1 MAVKH
6 SVVDLFC
13 GVGGLT
19 QGFKLEKFKVVGGY
33 DIDKSCQYAY
43 EMNNKVPFFAED
55 LNLLPSKQIDCLF
68 IKNTTKILV
77 GCAPCQAF
85 STYSQKYKN
94 NDKWRMLYSFGRIID
109 EIKPEIISM
118 ENVPNLKNYANGK
131 VLDDFLEV
139 LKRNEYYI
147 TWKIVD
153 SSDYG
158 VPQSR
163 KRLILFASKLGE
175 VKFLK
180 PTHKNK
186 KVTVYETIGHLPPIK
201 DGETHSDD
209 LIHRARKL
217 STQNK
222 ERIKATPY
230 GGGWK
235 NWPEALKLDCHK
247 KESGKTFSSVYGRMR
262 WEGIA
267 PTMTTQC
274 TGLGNGRFGHPE
286 QNRAISLRE
295 AALLQTFPETYE
307 FFNPNEEMSTPKVEM
322 HIGNAVPVLLGKM
335 IARTIRKHLKEYG
348 K

>member
-147 TWKIVD
+147 TWKIV
-153 SSDYG
+153 
-158 VPQSR
+158 
-163 KRLILFASKLGE
+163 
-175 VKFLK
+175 
-180 PTHKNK
+180 
-186 KVTVYETIGHLPPIK
+186 
-201 DGETHSDD
+201 
-209 LIHRARKL
+209 
-217 STQNK
+217 
-222 ERIKATPY
+222 
-230 GGGWK
+230 
-235 NWPEALKLDCHK
+235 
-247 KESGKTFSSVYGRMR
+247 
-262 WEGIA
+262 
-267 PTMTTQC
+267 
-274 TGLGNGRFGHPE
+274 
-286 QNRAISLRE
+286 
-295 AALLQTFPETYE
+295 
-307 FFNPNEEMSTPKVEM
+307 
-322 HIGNAVPVLLGKM
+322 
-335 IARTIRKHLKEYG
+335 
-348 K
+348 